1 MRNNRVT
8 GRVTLTAARG
18 RARSWRNT
26 CAVVVLATA
35 IVPGLLALPA
45 AAAPKKA
52 RPAKGAATDPAQS
65 NANGAPGSSAAT
77 GANPAVSAPATPAPE
92 EHAWASCTEHIP
104 SGATRPSVKESF
116 PTRALSGY
124 AVPLEVT
131 IEHGKGETVLPQGFQ
146 LQSSGAAARSL
157 TEAGFVFP
165 DVDGGAG
172 PTLTTTAA
180 PNGSVTKVSIPVLL
194 LPKEPGRN
202 KMMLPPVPIAVA
214 RASGEL
220 LTLCTAPHPV
230 VVEDPTASTPDAKPH
245 PNPAPRQQIEEW
257 TLAKQLTLGALG
269 GAVLAA
275 IAAWLVGR
283 WMRRPRPLP
292 PPPPPRPPWEVAL
305 EELFAVRYAGL
316 AKEARFAEHYDRI
329 SDAVRKYLG
338 GRYGFDGLETTTHE
352 MTAIL
357 KRVQPTVN
365 DLPVILGFLD
375 ECDLVK
381 FARFTPSDEDC
392 TRVLDQAEHIVRVT
406 VPPQLAA
413 LSPTARIPAAAGG
426 GA

>member
-1 MRNNRVT
+1 MRDNRGTV
-8 GRVTLTAARG
+8 RLVVP
-18 RARSWRNT
+18 
-26 CAVVVLATA
+26 AVVLSA
-35 IVPGLLALPA
+35 LLAWPA
-45 AAAPKKA
+45 GAAPKKP
-52 RPAKGAATDPAQS
+52 RQAKGAADPAQT
-65 NANGAPGSSAAT
+65 GAASSAT
-77 GANPAVSAPATPAPE
+77 GANAAPTSAAGANAAPSASSSSPPE
-92 EHAWASCTEHIP
+92 EHVWASCTEHIP
-104 SGATRPSVKESF
+104 AGATRPRVKESF
-116 PTRALSGY
+116 PSRALSGY
-124 AVPLEVT
+124 AAALEVT

-157 TEAGFVFP
+157 QESGFVFP

-172 PTLTTTAA
+172 PTLATTAG
-180 PNGSVTKVSIPVLL
+180 PTGSVTKVSIPVLL

-202 KMMLPPVPIAVA
+202 RMILPPVPIAVS

-220 LTLCTAPHPV
+220 LTLCTEPHPV

-316 AKEARFAEHYDRI
+316 AKEARFAEHYDRV

-357 KRVQPTVN
+357 KRVQPQVSE
-365 DLPVILGFLD
+365 LPIILGFLE

-392 TRVLDQAEHIVRVT
+392 TRVLDQAEHIVRIT
-406 VPPQLAA
+406 VPRELAA
-413 LSPTARIPAAAGG
+413 LPPTARIPAAAGS